1 MSIDIIVDSC
11 CDLSPEL
18 RERIHPQ
25 VAPLKVFVTG
35 GGEYTDDGSADI
47 PTLIADMAASRKG
60 STSAC
65 PSVEEYAGFMRASD
79 ACFVITLSS
88 KLSGSYNAARVAMN
102 MVLETEPEKQIHVFD
117 SESASAGE
125 ALLALFL
132 QEKIDEG
139 LSFDEIIPLANAR
152 IANMRTL
159 FVLEDLGNFIK
170 NGRLKKV
177 PGMLASILSLCP
189 IMSDD
194 GHGDIK
200 LLLKVRGMQNSL
212 KKLVDTVSEFTSG
225 AAPKSIRMVLAA
237 CNCSERAEALKK
249 LFLEKCPAIGEIFQ
263 VATGA
268 LSSMYANDGGI
279 IVAF

>member
-1 MSIDIIVDSC
+1 MSIQIIVDSC

-18 RERIHPQ
+18 KERIRPKS
-25 VAPLKVFVTG
+25 VPLKVFVTG
-35 GGEYTDDGSADI
+35 GGEYVDDGSVDI

-65 PSVEEYAGFMRASD
+65 PSVEEYASHMRESD
-79 ACFVITLSS
+79 ACFVVTLSS
-88 KLSGSYNAARVAMN
+88 KLSGSYNAARVAMD
-102 MVLETEPEKQIHVFD
+102 MVLETEPDKKIHVFD

-132 QEKIDEG
+132 REKIDEG
-139 LSFDEIIPLANAR
+139 LSFDEIVSQANAL
-152 IANMRTL
+152 IAKMKTL

-177 PGMLASILSLCP
+177 PGVLASILSLCP

-212 KKLVDTVSEFTSG
+212 QRLADAIGEFTAN
-225 AAPKSIRMVLAA
+225 AAPKSIRLVLAA

-249 LFLEKCPAIGEIFQ
+249 LLFDKCPAIGEIFQ

-268 LSSMYANDGGI
+268 LSSMYANDGGV